1 MKTPL
6 KHSLIGGAVLL
17 IAVFGI
23 VVIVGPKKALG
34 SVYFALSSDTEF
46 APEFSE
52 KAFLEIEIGDSESVV
67 LAALGKAIEERDT
80 KAYSKLLFANASAS
94 DFEKEGITNGDL
106 DFSVFRFSAEGNL
119 QSGYGQIFGGRSGSG
134 LANVQVTIG
143 MGDGQNFLGIKN
155 TEIESL
161 KKAGATR
168 MEIEA
173 KFGKPSGV
181 FKSKVVRWLVY
192 SKSPSSGNYQRC
204 WIGLDAEGNVAVIKA
219 ERYWD

>member
-1 MKTPL
+1 M
-6 KHSLIGGAVLL
+6 
-17 IAVFGI
+17 
-23 VVIVGPKKALG
+23 
-34 SVYFALSSDTEF
+34 
-46 APEFSE
+46 
-52 KAFLEIEIGDSESVV
+52 
-67 LAALGKAIEERDT
+67 
-80 KAYSKLLFANASAS
+80 
-94 DFEKEGITNGDL
+94 
-106 DFSVFRFSAEGNL
+106 
-119 QSGYGQIFGGRSGSG
+119 
-134 LANVQVTIG
+134 ANVQVTIG